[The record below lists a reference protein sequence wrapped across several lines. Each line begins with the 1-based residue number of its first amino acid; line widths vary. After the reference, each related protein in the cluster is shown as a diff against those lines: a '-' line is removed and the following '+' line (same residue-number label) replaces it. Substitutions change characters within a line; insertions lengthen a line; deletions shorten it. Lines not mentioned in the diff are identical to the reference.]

1 MEREQRNQDAIEE
14 ERAALMKLKEV
25 SRHTK
30 KTSPQ
35 TFIFSHFP
43 PTSPLSLPP
52 QEKNNEILGYNN
64 EVGIVTKLIRELMI
78 VAHFLF

>member
-30 KTSPQ
+30 NLSSN
-35 TFIFSHFP
+35 FYFLLFP
-43 PTSPLSLPP
+43 SNVSPLSLPP

-64 EVGIVTKLIRELMI
+64 EVGIVTKLY
-78 VAHFLF
+78 VS